1 MPTNITGSS
10 LSITGRVL
18 VGWFSDFSWVNSLF
32 VTNVAILLS
41 GVSVL
46 SMPFCTTYTAFIV
59 VALLFGLFV
68 AAYIS
73 LTSIVLVDLLGLDN
87 LTSAFGLLVL
97 FRGVSSMVGPPVAGS
112 VYDATQSY
120 DAAFYMAGGFLIVS
134 SLISFGAELKLI
146 CQNRNKD
153 KNSEEKQDI
162 K

>member
-1 MPTNITGSS
+1 M
-10 LSITGRVL
+10 
-18 VGWFSDFSWVNSLF
+18 VGWFSDFPWVNSLF
-32 VTNVAILLS
+32 VTNMAILLS

-46 SMPFCTTYTAFIV
+46 CMPFCTTYTSFIV

-97 FRGVSSMVGPPVAGS
+97 FRGVASMVGPPVAGS
-112 VYDATQSY
+112 VYDATQNY
-120 DAAFYMAGGFLIVS
+120 DAAFFMAGGFLVIS

-146 CQNRNKD
+146 CQNRKTD
-153 KNSEEKQDI
+153 SEEKQ
-162 K
+162 

>member
-1 MPTNITGSS
+1 M
-10 LSITGRVL
+10 

-32 VTNVAILLS
+32 VTNMAILLS

-46 SMPFCTTYTAFIV
+46 CMPLCTTYTSFIV
-59 VALLFGLFV
+59 VALFFGLFV

-97 FRGVSSMVGPPVAGS
+97 FRGISSMVGPPVAGS
-112 VYDATQSY
+112 VIDATVDSDGNVSY
-120 DAAFYMAGGFLIVS
+120 DVAFYLAGALLVVS

-153 KNSEEKQDI
+153 KNLEEKQDV